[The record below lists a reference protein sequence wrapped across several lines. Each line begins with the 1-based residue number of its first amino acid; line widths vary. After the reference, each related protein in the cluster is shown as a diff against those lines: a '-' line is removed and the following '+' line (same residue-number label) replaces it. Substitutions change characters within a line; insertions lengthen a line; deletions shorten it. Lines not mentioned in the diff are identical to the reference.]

1 VVGSVDEEAGASDSV
16 IARITNP
23 VVAWCHRHRRSEHIG
38 ELRRLYHVILDE
50 APPILEGRVEFHLA
64 HLDDYW
70 SRCLGF
76 LEVARPAG
84 ASFLAGDWFLGI
96 LVASEVASGDIH
108 TLCGESEASA
118 LGDTWEAYV
127 ASLVRA
133 RRGVPS
139 VERSLHVANE
149 RYARVKAAYVAR
161 SAAENV
167 D

>member
-23 VVAWCHRHRRSEHIG
+23 VVAWCHRHWRSERIG
-38 ELRRLYHVILDE
+38 ELRRQYHVHLDE

-76 LEVARPAG
+76 LEVARPVG

-96 LVASEVASGDIH
+96 LVASELASGDIRA
-108 TLCGESEASA
+108 LCRESEVSV
-118 LGDTWEAYV
+118 LGDAWEAYV
-127 ASLVRA
+127 ASLVGA

-139 VERSLHVANE
+139 IEHGLHGAAE
-149 RYARVKAAYVAR
+149 KYAGVRAAYVAR
-161 SAAENV
+161 SAADNV